1 MNAVT
6 FSFNKGGKAMAGFEW
21 ELQDEPSKHVG
32 FYTDAENKAEFREI
46 LCLVLKGIANDEHI
60 KDHLAFCK

>member
-1 MNAVT
+1 
-6 FSFNKGGKAMAGFEW
+6 MAGFEG